1 MKRRIWVDPHAVGG
15 TPRTGEILE
24 VLGASEHPRY
34 RIRWADGHE
43 SIIAPG
49 SDASLPHARAT
60 PRTPAAPVAEKPAA
74 ESQEEAPRL
83 SAAPGDRVIVRPH
96 RLGEPE
102 RDGEILQAHG
112 PEGTPPFTV
121 RWSDT
126 GRTSRFFPGADASVE
141 HLAAPAP
148 RRPRRTRSQRHAAG

>member
-1 MKRRIWVDPHAVGG
+1 VERRIWVDPRGLGG
-15 TPRTGEILE
+15 TRRTGEILE
-24 VLGASEHPRY
+24 VLGSPEHPRY

-49 SDASLPHARAT
+49 SDASLPHPRPPSRARAT
-60 PRTPAAPVAEKPAA
+60 AARTPAAGT
-74 ESQEEAPRL
+74 QEHPPRL
-83 SAAPGDRVIVRPH
+83 SAAPGDRLVVRPH

-102 RDGEILQAHG
+102 RDAEILQAHG
-112 PEGTPPFTV
+112 RDGAPPFTV

-141 HLAAPAP
+141 HLARPA
-148 RRPRRTRSQRHAAG
+148 RARARRTRSRRPAVG